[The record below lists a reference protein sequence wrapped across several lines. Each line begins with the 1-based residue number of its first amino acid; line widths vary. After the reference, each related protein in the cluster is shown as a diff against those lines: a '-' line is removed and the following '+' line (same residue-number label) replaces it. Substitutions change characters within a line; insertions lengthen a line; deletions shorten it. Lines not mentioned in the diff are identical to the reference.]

1 MNPFNPPQ
9 SVVSDPPTPGKPYK
23 GLFLGLL
30 VDIGGSMVLGVVLF
44 IAYLAL
50 AAPPGVNFET
60 DSAQLSES
68 FRASAFAD
76 LGMFFGCLLS
86 VAGGY
91 VCARIAK
98 PSSMRLCWLMAAIS
112 CGSGFLLSFDDYS
125 IGMNLLLAVATFAS
139 VTVGYY
145 LGWRHVAAAENR
157 MQG

>member
-30 VDIGGSMVLGVVLF
+30 VDIGGSMLVGTVLF

-50 AAPPGVNFET
+50 AAPPGVDFET
-60 DSAQLSES
+60 NSAQLTEAY
-68 FRASAFAD
+68 RASIF
-76 LGMFFGCLLS
+76 GYFGIFCGCLLS

-98 PSSMRLCWLMAAIS
+98 PSSMRLCWLMAAVS
-112 CGSGFLLSFDDYS
+112 SGLGFLLSIDLDP
-125 IGMNLLLAVATFAS
+125 IGVNILLALATFAS